1 MIEELTLKG
10 FKSYRD
16 KQTIRFT
23 HGVNKIS
30 GRNASGK
37 TTLLEAVM
45 FGLYG
50 DVPGVNKRDL
60 VSIGAGEVFVSVTFR
75 SPFSGVKVLIK
86 RAGTLTT
93 GKNPGEEPAFKATEL
108 YMEVEGDKAP
118 LAKER
123 DVQARLRELL
133 GVGRGTFF
141 NVVYARQ
148 KEFVDI
154 LNPDRNR
161 MNAILGLT
169 APTEIREELREA
181 ARVLEAKG
189 GIAEKPAVEE
199 RIRNAEKQ
207 IEEDMAQ
214 LDETRTRK
222 KRLEEELR
230 EKRRAHSDAHTRV
243 EAAEEL
249 ESGFK
254 ELEKQRSDLE
264 VNKRLHES
272 RAEAMETLV
281 AELGERPE
289 ERRGELEAR
298 KRSAEATEERL
309 RRLVD
314 EDLDRERRELDGDIA
329 TLSHRLDE
337 HGELKE
343 QGLTVCPKCGQPI
356 DFKLIE
362 EDLARWTEE
371 REAKKRRLT
380 GLEAEIKEIRRQE
393 KTAREKLREAENQL
407 TRFGQ
412 QERQVSDLRRE
423 LRQIEEKASRL
434 AVRAEEANAKLLERA
449 EKELGAR
456 FTSVEDAGRRLDER
470 LRGLRK
476 EESELYAEVRS
487 REDLLRETERI
498 EKELDTRL
506 STLGLTLNEAKT
518 KLDTI
523 QEYEA
528 KLRAVEGIVEQ
539 YGRYERDLRENTLRM
554 LEYRTYEY
562 FRRLTDQQLYSGCHI
577 DRERY
582 VLEVQP
588 IGSPRML
595 AAWRAGGGH
604 ESLFAL
610 AERLALLR
618 VMKFPHL
625 LILDEPTDA
634 VDSENVPQLLEYVAR
649 SSDEIGQVLLVT
661 HHGQGEEEGVNLLR
675 VRKVDGESRVSQE
688 AGED

>member
-1 MIEELTLKG
+1 LIEELTLRG
-10 FKSYRD
+10 FKSYRG

-23 HGVNKIS
+23 PGVNKIS

-50 DVPGVNKRDL
+50 DVPGVSKRDL
-60 VSIGAGEVFVSVTFR
+60 VSLGADEVFVSVTFR

-86 RAGTLTT
+86 RAGTLT
-93 GKNPGEEPAFKATEL
+93 GGRGGEEPAFKATEL

-118 LAKER
+118 LTKDK
-123 DVQARLRELL
+123 DVQARLRELI
-133 GVGRGTFF
+133 GVGRSTFF
-141 NVVYARQ
+141 NVVYAKQ
-148 KEFVDI
+148 KEFVEI

-161 MNAILGLT
+161 MNAVLGLT
-169 APTEIREELREA
+169 APTEAREELREA

-189 GIAEKPAVEE
+189 GIPDKPAVEE
-199 RIRNAEKQ
+199 RIKNAEKQ
-207 IEEDMAQ
+207 IEEGVAQ
-214 LDETRTRK
+214 LDEARTRRK
-222 KRLEEELR
+222 GLEEELKGKR
-230 EKRRAHSDAHTRV
+230 EAHSEAHAKV

-254 ELEKQRSDLE
+254 ELEKQRNDLE
-264 VNKRLHES
+264 FNERLHDNK
-272 RAEAMETLV
+272 AEALETLLS
-281 AELGERPE
+281 ELGERLE
-289 ERRGELEAR
+289 ERRGELEVR

-314 EDLDRERRELDGDIA
+314 EDLDRERRELDGDVA
-329 TLSHRLDE
+329 TLSHRLHE

-362 EDLARWTEE
+362 EDLARWTGELE
-371 REAKKRRLT
+371 SKRRRLSS
-380 GLEAEIKEIRRQE
+380 LEAEIREIRAQE
-393 KTAREKLREAENQL
+393 RVAREKLREAESQL
-407 TRFGQ
+407 TRFVQ
-412 QERQVSDLRRE
+412 QERQVGDLRRE
-423 LRQIEEKASRL
+423 LKQIEEKAARL
-434 AVRAEEANAKLLERA
+434 AARVEEANAKLLERA
-449 EKELGAR
+449 EKELGTT
-456 FTSVEDAGRRLDER
+456 FISVENASRRLDER
-470 LRGLRK
+470 LKGLRD
-476 EESELYAEVRS
+476 EESELRAEVRKS
-487 REDLLRETERI
+487 EGLLGETERI
-498 EKELDTRL
+498 ERELDTRL
-506 STLGLTLNEAKT
+506 STLRLALNEAKT

-523 QEYEA
+523 HEYEA
-528 KLRAVEGIVEQ
+528 KVKTVERIVEQ

-618 VMKFPHL
+618 VMEFPHL

-634 VDSENVPQLLEYVAR
+634 VDSENVPQLLEYIAL
-649 SSDEIGQVLLVT
+649 SSQEIGQVLLVT
-661 HHGQGEEEGVNLLR
+661 HHGQGEEEGVNLIR
-675 VRKVDGESRVSQE
+675 VRKVDGESRVFQE
-688 AGED
+688 VDSD

>member
-1 MIEELTLKG
+1 MIEELTLRG
-10 FKSYRD
+10 FKSYRG

-23 HGVNKIS
+23 PGVNKIS

-60 VSIGAGEVFVSVTFR
+60 VSLGADEVFVSVTFR
-75 SPFSGVKVLIK
+75 SPFGGVKVLIK
-86 RAGTLTT
+86 RAGTLT
-93 GKNPGEEPAFKATEL
+93 GGRGGEETAFKATEL

-118 LAKER
+118 LTRDR

-133 GVGRGTFF
+133 GVGRSTFF
-141 NVVYARQ
+141 NVVYAKQ
-148 KEFVDI
+148 KEFVEI
-154 LNPDRNR
+154 LNPDKNR
-161 MNAILGLT
+161 MNAVLGLT
-169 APTEIREELREA
+169 APTEARDELKEA
-181 ARVLEAKG
+181 ARILEAKG
-189 GIAEKPAVEE
+189 GIPEKPAVEE

-207 IEEDMAQ
+207 IEEGAAQ
-214 LDETRTRK
+214 LEEAK
-222 KRLEEELR
+222 KRKSGLEEELR
-230 EKRRAHSDAHTRV
+230 NKRKAHSEVHAKV

-249 ESGFK
+249 ESDFK
-254 ELEKQRSDLE
+254 ELERQRSDLE
-264 VNKRLHES
+264 VNERLHES
-272 RAEAMETLV
+272 RVEALEALLS
-281 AELGERPE
+281 ELGERPE

-314 EDLDRERRELDGDIA
+314 EDLDRERRGLDGDVA
-329 TLSHRLDE
+329 TLTHRLQE

-343 QGLTVCPKCGQPI
+343 EGLTVCPKCGQPI

-362 EDLARWTEE
+362 EDLARWTAELEE
-371 REAKKRRLT
+371 RRRRLSS
-380 GLEAEIKEIRRQE
+380 LEAEVREIRAQE
-393 KTAREKLREAENQL
+393 RAAREKLREAESQL
-407 TRFGQ
+407 TRFAQ
-412 QERQVSDLRRE
+412 QERQVAELERE
-423 LRQIEEKASRL
+423 IGQLEEKAARL
-434 AVRAEEANAKLLERA
+434 TAKVEEANARLLERA
-449 EKELGAR
+449 EEELRAT
-456 FTSVEDAGRRLDER
+456 FTSVEGASRRLEER
-470 LRGLRK
+470 LRILRK

-487 REDLLRETERI
+487 REDLLRETQRI
-498 EKELDTRL
+498 ESDLDARL
-506 STLGLTLNEAKT
+506 STLRNALSEAKA

-523 QEYEA
+523 REYKA
-528 KLRAVEGIVEQ
+528 KVRTVEGIVEQ

-618 VMKFPHL
+618 VMGFPHL

-634 VDSENVPQLLEYVAR
+634 VDSENVPQLLEYIAL
-649 SSDEIGQVLLVT
+649 SSQELGQVLLVT
-661 HHGQGEEEGVNLLR
+661 HHGQGEEEGVNLIR
-675 VRKVDGESRVSQE
+675 VRKVDGESRVFQE
-688 AGED
+688 VDEG